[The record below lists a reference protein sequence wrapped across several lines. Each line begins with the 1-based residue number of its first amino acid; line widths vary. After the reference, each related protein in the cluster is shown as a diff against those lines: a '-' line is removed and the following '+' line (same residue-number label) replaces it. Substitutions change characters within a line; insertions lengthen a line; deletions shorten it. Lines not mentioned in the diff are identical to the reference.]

1 MRRGPSDTSIREV
14 VLNRYLEVNHAQ
26 RRREVAAIEKLWR
39 GGASLRQISLPT
51 SERTLGVDFPTE
63 RRACSRLGC
72 GHGVA
77 SASLAEFADE
87 VIAVEPDDAMRAV
100 LEERLPYVTAVKGTG
115 ENMPLADNWVDAL
128 VASTSW
134 HWVEPVQGLAEIRRV
149 VKPGGVF
156 SAFWVGPDPEGAFLA
171 MAANAL
177 STNSDQSSSDEI
189 LDTSNRIDP
198 VLRIPEGSGFGPIEQ
213 KSVRWDIALN
223 AEDLLGLLG
232 TMSWILTMSEEK
244 RQGVFVKAREA
255 LTMLGIVGDTTV
267 DVQYLAEG
275 FKATRL

>member
-1 MRRGPSDTSIREV
+1 
-14 VLNRYLEVNHAQ
+14 LNRYLEVTMLSD
-26 RRREVAAIEKLWR
+26 EEKLQRSKSFGEAAHPYDRFRPRPPRELLAWIFPR
-39 GGASLRQISLPT
+39 NVERVLDLGAGT
-51 SERTLGVDFPTE
+51 
-63 RRACSRLGC
+63 
-72 GHGVA
+72 GVA

-198 VLRIPEGSGFGPIEQ
+198 VLRIAEGSGFGPIEQ